1 MKTICLE
8 DVNTHDLVFD
18 AYSTCKFLERQGIQI
33 DEVTLGNV
41 HDEIEE
47 AVDNN
52 NLPIT
57 QVVYEQSYP
66 TNNGI
71 HSWTSIEGYIIGA

>member
-1 MKTICLE
+1 MKTLNIT
-8 DVNTHDLVFD
+8 DVRFPEAIQDS
-18 AYSTCKFLERQGIQI
+18 YMTCKWLERQGISI

-47 AVDNN
+47 AVDDN

-57 QVVYEQSYP
+57 QVIYEQSYP
-66 TNNGI
+66 TDNGI
-71 HSWTSIEGYIIGA
+71 HSWTSIEGYLIGA

>member
-8 DVNTHDLVFD
+8 DVTTHDSVFD
-18 AYSTCKFLERQGIQI
+18 AYSTCKYLERQGIEL

-47 AVDNN
+47 AVDNH

-57 QVVYEQSYP
+57 QVIYEQSYP
-66 TNNGI
+66 TRNGI
-71 HSWTSIEGYIIGA
+71 YSNVSIEGYLIGA

>member
-8 DVNTHDLVFD
+8 DVNTHDSVFD
-18 AYSTCKFLERQGIQI
+18 AYSTCKYLERQGIEL
-33 DEVTLGNV
+33 DEITLGNV

-47 AVDNN
+47 AVDNH

-57 QVVYEQSYP
+57 QVIYEQSYP
-66 TNNGI
+66 TSNGI
-71 HSWTSIEGYIIGA
+71 YSNVSIEGYIIGA

>member
-1 MKTICLE
+1 MKTI
-8 DVNTHDLVFD
+8 DINDINPHDSLVD
-18 AYSTCKFLERQGIQI
+18 AYSTCKFLERQGIEL

-47 AVDNN
+47 AVNN
-52 NLPIT
+52 HNLPIT
-57 QVVYEQSYP
+57 QVIYEQSYP
-66 TNNGI
+66 TDNGI

>member
-47 AVDNN
+47 AVDNH

-57 QVVYEQSYP
+57 QLVYEQSYP

-71 HSWTSIEGYIIGA
+71 QSWTTIEGYSIEA